1 MYVASLGER
10 EREIGTHTLE
20 FHHCY
25 FENIIVFDVGQQHCA
40 IFCDDCVFYDVD
52 TSKHLIKYRVSK
64 NDALIMHVLNAL
76 YILIPLRLVLLIP
89 LFFVIEQILNLVK

>member
-1 MYVASLGER
+1 MHVASLGER

-25 FENIIVFDVGQQHCA
+25 FENILHIVFDVGQQHCA
-40 IFCDDCVFYDVD
+40 ILCDDCVFYDVD

-76 YILIPLRLVLLIP
+76 YSLIPLRLVLLIP
-89 LFFVIEQILNLVK
+89 LFSLLSKF

>member
-1 MYVASLGER
+1 MYVASLGEQER
-10 EREIGTHTLE
+10 ERERRGTHTLE

-76 YILIPLRLVLLIP
+76 YMLIPLCLVLLIP
-89 LFFVIEQILNLVK
+89 LFSLLSKF